1 MKAPPKVLHIV
12 ESLHRGAVEGWLV
25 RMLRHAKFRK
35 IPLDWSFYCQ
45 LDEKG
50 DLETDALNLGAK
62 VTHSPEP
69 IGRKMSFI
77 KALRSELY
85 RGKYDVIH
93 CHHDL
98 VSVVY
103 LIAAFG
109 VPLVRRLVHVHNA
122 DECVLS
128 PSKAKQALLRP
139 LMRRCCHLLADRIVG
154 ISDHTLDTFLAG
166 RRRRAGTDLLHYYG
180 IEPTA
185 FERCFGDR
193 KQFRHVLGLPAD
205 SRVLLFAGRIVLEKN
220 PLFAV
225 EVFAEMKRLDDR
237 VVCVFVG
244 SGSLEGRVLARI
256 TELGLDASFRFL
268 GWRNDIP
275 EVMCCCDWFI
285 LPRPEFPQEGLG
297 IAVVEAQL
305 AGLHLIL
312 SRGIPDDALL
322 PSASALRLSLALTPS
337 EWAKSALAM
346 VHQEDHPRQAAIA
359 ALAASPFAMD
369 TALEALI
376 NLHN

>member
-1 MKAPPKVLHIV
+1 V
-12 ESLHRGAVEGWLV
+12 
-25 RMLRHAKFRK
+25 
-35 IPLDWSFYCQ
+35 Y
-45 LDEKG
+45 
-50 DLETDALNLGAK
+50 
-62 VTHSPEP
+62 SPVP
-69 IGRKMSFI
+69 IAQKLQFI
-77 KALRSELY
+77 KALRDELK
-85 RGKYDVIH
+85 RGNYETIH

-98 VSVVY
+98 ICSVY
-103 LIAAFG
+103 LVAAMG
-109 VPLVRRLVHVHNA
+109 LPIRCRLVHIHNA
-122 DECVLS
+122 DEAVLT
-128 PSKAKQALLRP
+128 PSIAKQALLRP
-139 LMRRCCHLLADRIVG
+139 LMRRCCHLLADKIVG

-166 RRRRAGTDLLHYYG
+166 RRRREGTDLLHYYG
-180 IEPTA
+180 IEPTS
-185 FERCFGDR
+185 FETCFGDR
-193 KQFRHVLGLPAD
+193 EEFRHELGFPAD

-237 VVCVFVG
+237 LVCVFVG

-256 TELGLDASFRFL
+256 TELGLDASFRYL

-322 PSASALRLSLALTPS
+322 PTASALRLSLALTPTV
-337 EWAKSALAM
+337 WAERALAM
-346 VHQEDHPRQAAIA
+346 VHHEAHPRQAALA

-369 TALEALI
+369 TALEALMD
-376 NLHN
+376 LHN